1 MVASI
6 RNIANKFLFPSTLSP
21 STTSNSQA
29 SALPTVSSL
38 NHTGMNSSKE
48 QTPANNFKVRG
59 STSTSA
65 LSREPSMAS
74 SGWSTSYHDRMNDQM
89 DCDLEFGDKFPE
101 LSYETKQEKAFHFNR
116 ALETTG
122 NMRPQDGSNEATHL
136 NPERV
141 LNMNQNNQSPHV
153 EVPQDDN
160 NDAINIQLPYDSNTP
175 TEPDLWNSN
184 FHPIFLHR
192 SIEQI
197 ASDSKSIKDS
207 LNFMA
212 RYIKNKKVKASKAN
226 NLSDFDSMGDS
237 IWNFISSIYNSNWDI
252 LYTDNKSNTL
262 RSKILSK
269 FTLRIL
275 SPNNRSNKYP
285 NLS

>member
-1 MVASI
+1 
-6 RNIANKFLFPSTLSP
+6 
-21 STTSNSQA
+21 
-29 SALPTVSSL
+29 
-38 NHTGMNSSKE
+38 
-48 QTPANNFKVRG
+48 
-59 STSTSA
+59 
-65 LSREPSMAS
+65 
-74 SGWSTSYHDRMNDQM
+74 M
-89 DCDLEFGDKFPE
+89 DCDLEFGDKSPE
-101 LSYETKQEKAFHFNR
+101 LSYEIKQEKAFHFNR

-122 NMRPQDGSNEATHL
+122 NMRPQDGSNETTHL
-136 NPERV
+136 NPEHV
-141 LNMNQNNQSPHV
+141 LNINQNNQSPHI
-153 EVPQDDN
+153 EVPQGDN
-160 NDAINIQLPYDSNTP
+160 NNAINIQLPYDPNTP

-207 LNFMA
+207 LDFMV
-212 RYIKNKKVKASKAN
+212 RYIKNKKIEASKAN
-226 NLSDFDSMGDS
+226 NLLDFDSMGDS
-237 IWNFISSIYNSNWDI
+237 IWNFISSIYNSNWDT

-269 FTLRIL
+269 FTPRIL